1 MMSEYKRLHPISA
14 VASFLKQLK
23 ELIIPFV
30 LLFVLNSRGEKSGFW
45 DYMPLISM
53 GAVLVIVLVAGV
65 IKWLRFTYRLE
76 EGELRIE
83 YGLFVKK
90 KRYIPFD
97 RIQSLNF
104 SEGIIHRPFGLVKV
118 KVETAGSSNPRESEA
133 ELTAILKEEALDLER
148 IIYSEKKK
156 DQQPMQADEE
166 QSIDVAAM
174 PKEEKWVFNMSAKD
188 ILVLALTSGGVG
200 VILSGAAVFLSQLSD
215 FIPYEMIFDE
225 IMVFVKSGLVIIAVM
240 SFVILLVAWIFS
252 VAWTFVLYGDFKIRL
267 SDENIVITR
276 GLLEKKQ
283 ITVPLNRVQGIR
295 VVENPVRQLF
305 GYCTVVIENAGG
317 SVLEK
322 DSSTIKLMPV
332 VKKKRVPGL
341 LNEIFPEYILTEDFQ
356 RLPKRALRR
365 YIFRAADWVIIP
377 VIIMAIMY
385 WPLGLFSILLAVPF
399 GLLGFFQHRTGGW
412 RINDNQLSLRYRGIL
427 KHTAYMKKSRI
438 QSLDSRQSW
447 FQARRNLSSISTTLK
462 SGQTGYSS
470 EVKDLELEDAA
481 EIYKWFSH
489 E

>member
-14 VASFLKQLK
+14 VANFLKQLK

-53 GAVLVIVLVAGV
+53 GVVLVVVLVSGV

-133 ELTAILKEEALDLER
+133 ELTAIMKEEALELER
-148 IIYSEKKK
+148 IIYREKKG
-156 DQQPMQADEE
+156 QTAEVPAAHEE
-166 QSIDVAAM
+166 ET
-174 PKEEKWVFNMSAKD
+174 PKEEKPVFAMSARD
-188 ILVLALTSGGVG
+188 IWVLAATSGGVG
-200 VILSGAAVFLSQLSD
+200 VILSGVGVFLSQFSD
-215 FIPYEMIFDE
+215 FIPYEAVFDE
-225 IMVFVKSGLVIIAVM
+225 VMVFVKSGLVFIAVLVFM
-240 SFVILLVAWIFS
+240 VLLIAWVIS
-252 VAWTFVLYGDFKIRL
+252 VGWTFVVYGDFKIRL
-267 SDENIVITR
+267 TEDNIVITR

-283 ITVPLNRVQGIR
+283 VTVPLNRVQGIR
-295 VVENPVRQLF
+295 IVENPVRQLL

-322 DSSTIKLMPV
+322 DSSTIKLIPV

-341 LNEIFPEYILTEDFQ
+341 LQAIFPDYELTEDFK
-356 RLPKRALRR
+356 RLPKRAIRK
-365 YIFRAADWVIIP
+365 YIFRASFWLVVPVVILA
-377 VIIMAIMY
+377 VMY
-385 WPLGLFSILLAVPF
+385 WPLGLFSLLLAVPF
-399 GLLGFFQHRTGGW
+399 GLLGFFQHRAGGW
-412 RINDNQLSLRYRGIL
+412 GIAGNQLALRYRGIL

-438 QSLDSRQSW
+438 QALDSRQTW
-447 FQARRNLSSISTTLK
+447 FQDKRDLSSISTTLK
-462 SGQTGYSS
+462 SGQTGYASK
-470 EVKDLELEDAA
+470 VDDLELADAA
-481 EIYKWFSH
+481 EIYHWFSH

>member
-1 MMSEYKRLHPISA
+1 M
-14 VASFLKQLK
+14 
-23 ELIIPFV
+23 
-30 LLFVLNSRGEKSGFW
+30 
-45 DYMPLISM
+45 
-53 GAVLVIVLVAGV
+53 
-65 IKWLRFTYRLE
+65 
-76 EGELRIE
+76 
-83 YGLFVKK
+83 
-90 KRYIPFD
+90 
-97 RIQSLNF
+97 
-104 SEGIIHRPFGLVKV
+104 
-118 KVETAGSSNPRESEA
+118 
-133 ELTAILKEEALDLER
+133 
-148 IIYSEKKK
+148 
-156 DQQPMQADEE
+156 
-166 QSIDVAAM
+166 
-174 PKEEKWVFNMSAKD
+174 
-188 ILVLALTSGGVG
+188 
-200 VILSGAAVFLSQLSD
+200 
-215 FIPYEMIFDE
+215 
-225 IMVFVKSGLVIIAVM
+225 
-240 SFVILLVAWIFS
+240 
-252 VAWTFVLYGDFKIRL
+252 LYGDFKIRL

-295 VVENPVRQLF
+295 IVENPVRQLF

>member
-133 ELTAILKEEALDLER
+133 ELTAILKEEALELER
-148 IIYSEKKK
+148 IIYREKRRESPEETAEGTGTLEQQPPKK
-156 DQQPMQADEE
+156 DN
-166 QSIDVAAM
+166 V
-174 PKEEKWVFNMSAKD
+174 VFKMRPGD
-188 ILVLALTSGGVG
+188 IWVLAATSGGIG
-200 VILSGAAVFLSQLSD
+200 VILSGVAVFFSQFSE
-215 FIPYEMIFDE
+215 FIPYEAVFDE
-225 IMVFVKSGLVIIAVM
+225 IMVFVKSGIVIIAVLV
-240 SFVILLVAWIFS
+240 FVFLLLAWILS
-252 VAWTFVLYGDFKIRL
+252 VGWTFVVYGDFKIRMNE
-267 SDENIVITR
+267 DNIVITR

-283 ITVPLNRVQGIR
+283 VTVPLNRVQGIR
-295 VVENPVRQLF
+295 VVENPVRQLL

-322 DSSTIKLMPV
+322 DSSTIKLIPV
-332 VKKKRVPGL
+332 VKKKRVSAL
-341 LNEIFPEYILTEDFQ
+341 LQNIFPDYELAEDFQ
-356 RLPKRALRR
+356 RLPKRALRK
-365 YIFRAADWVIIP
+365 YIIRAVDWVIIP
-377 VIIMAIMY
+377 VVILSIMF
-385 WPLGLFSILLAVPF
+385 WPLGLFSLLLAIPF
-399 GLLGFFQHRTGGW
+399 TILGFFQYRAGGW
-412 RINDNQLSLRYRGIL
+412 KISGNQLSLQYRGVL
-427 KHTAYMKKSRI
+427 KHTAYMKKSRV
-438 QSLDSRQSW
+438 QSLDSTVSW
-447 FQARRNLSSISTTLK
+447 FQSKRDLSSISATLK
-462 SGQTGYSS
+462 SGQTGYTS
-470 EVKDLELEDAA
+470 EVKDLEVEDAA
-481 EIYKWFSH
+481 EIYSWYSH

>member
-14 VASFLKQLK
+14 VANFLKQLK

-53 GAVLVIVLVAGV
+53 GVVLVVVLVAGV

-133 ELTAILKEEALDLER
+133 ELTAIMKEEALELER
-148 IIYSEKKK
+148 IIYREKKG
-156 DQQPMQADEE
+156 QAVEE
-166 QSIDVAAM
+166 GEVPAAHEEEM
-174 PKEEKWVFNMSAKD
+174 LKEEKHVFKMSARD
-188 ILVLALTSGGVG
+188 IWVLAATSGGVG
-200 VILSGAAVFLSQLSD
+200 VILSGVGVFLSQFSD
-215 FIPYEMIFDE
+215 LIPYEAVFDE
-225 IMVFVKSGLVIIAVM
+225 VMVFVKSGLVFIAVLV
-240 SFVILLVAWIFS
+240 FVVLLIAWIIS
-252 VAWTFVLYGDFKIRL
+252 VGWTFVVYGDFKIRL
-267 SDENIVITR
+267 TEENIVITR

-283 ITVPLNRVQGIR
+283 VTVPLNRVQGVRI
-295 VVENPVRQLF
+295 VENPVRQLL

-322 DSSTIKLMPV
+322 DSSTIKLIPV
-332 VKKKRVPGL
+332 VKKKRVPDL
-341 LNEIFPEYILTEDFQ
+341 LQAIFPDYELTDEFK
-356 RLPKRALRR
+356 RLPKRAVRK
-365 YIFRAADWVIIP
+365 YIFRASFWLIVPVVILA
-377 VIIMAIMY
+377 VMF
-385 WPLGLFSILLAVPF
+385 WPLGLSSLLLIIPF
-399 GLLGFFQHRTGGW
+399 GLLGFFQHRAGGW
-412 RINDNQLSLRYRGIL
+412 GITGNQLVLRYRGIL

-438 QSLDSRQSW
+438 QALDSRQTW
-447 FQARRNLSSISTTLK
+447 FQGRRDLSSISTTLK

-470 EVKDLELEDAA
+470 RVDDLELEDAA
-481 EIYKWFSH
+481 KIYHWFSH

>member
-133 ELTAILKEEALDLER
+133 ELTAILKEEALELER
-148 IIYSEKKK
+148 IIYREKRRESPEETAEGTGTLEQQPPKK
-156 DQQPMQADEE
+156 DN
-166 QSIDVAAM
+166 V
-174 PKEEKWVFNMSAKD
+174 VFKMSPGD
-188 ILVLALTSGGVG
+188 IWVLAATSGGIG
-200 VILSGAAVFLSQLSD
+200 VILSGVAVFFSQFSE
-215 FIPYEMIFDE
+215 FIPYEAVFDE
-225 IMVFVKSGLVIIAVM
+225 IMVFVKSGIVIIAVLV
-240 SFVILLVAWIFS
+240 FVFLLLAWILS
-252 VAWTFVLYGDFKIRL
+252 VGWTFVVYGDFKIRMNE
-267 SDENIVITR
+267 DNIVITR

-283 ITVPLNRVQGIR
+283 VTVPLNRVQGIR
-295 VVENPVRQLF
+295 VVENPVRQLL

-322 DSSTIKLMPV
+322 DSSTIKLIPV
-332 VKKKRVPGL
+332 VKKKRVSAL
-341 LNEIFPEYILTEDFQ
+341 LQNIFPDYELAEDFQ
-356 RLPKRALRR
+356 RLPKRALRK
-365 YIFRAADWVIIP
+365 YIIRAVDWVIIP
-377 VIIMAIMY
+377 VVILSIMF
-385 WPLGLFSILLAVPF
+385 WPLGLFSLLLAIPF
-399 GLLGFFQHRTGGW
+399 TILGFFQYRAGGW
-412 RINDNQLSLRYRGIL
+412 KISGNQLSLQYRGVL
-427 KHTAYMKKSRI
+427 KHTAYMKKSRV
-438 QSLDSRQSW
+438 QSLDSTVSW
-447 FQARRNLSSISTTLK
+447 FQSKRDLSSISATLK
-462 SGQTGYSS
+462 SGQTGYTS
-470 EVKDLELEDAA
+470 EVKDLEVEDAA
-481 EIYKWFSH
+481 EIYSWYSH

>member
-1 MMSEYKRLHPISA
+1 MSEYKRLHPISA
-14 VASFLKQLK
+14 VANFLKQLK

-53 GAVLVIVLVAGV
+53 GVVLVIVLVAGV
-65 IKWLRFTYRLE
+65 LKWLRFTYRLE

-118 KVETAGSSNPRESEA
+118 KVETAGSSSPGESEA
-133 ELTAILKEEALDLER
+133 ELTAILKEEALELEK
-148 IIYSEKKK
+148 IIYREKKK
-156 DQQPMQADEE
+156 GQTTEMDEE
-166 QSIDVAAM
+166 TVVHEKDF
-174 PKEEKWVFNMSAKD
+174 PKEEKWVFKMSAKD

-200 VILSGAAVFLSQLSD
+200 VILSGAAVFLSQFSE

-225 IMVFVKSGLVIIAVM
+225 VMAFVKSGLLFIAIM
-240 SFVILLVAWIFS
+240 SFIILLVAWIFS
-252 VAWTFVLYGDFKIRL
+252 VGWTFVLYGDFKIRM
-267 SDENIVITR
+267 SDDNIVITR
-276 GLLEKKQ
+276 GLLERKQ
-283 ITVPLNRVQGIR
+283 VTVPLNRVQGIR
-295 VVENPVRQLF
+295 IVENPVRQLF

-317 SVLEK
+317 SVLDK

-341 LNEIFPEYILTEDFQ
+341 LHTLFPEYVLTEEFH
-356 RLPKRALRR
+356 RLPKRSLRR

-377 VIIMAIMY
+377 VVILAIMY
-385 WPLGLFSILLAVPF
+385 WPLGLLSILLVIPF
-399 GLLGFFQHRTGGW
+399 SLLGFFQHRAGGW
-412 RINDNQLSLRYRGIL
+412 RITDNQLSLRYRGIL
-427 KHTAYMKKSRI
+427 KHTAFMKKSRI
-438 QSLDSRQSW
+438 QSLDSKQSW
-447 FQARRNLSSISTTLK
+447 FQARRNLRSISTTLK

-470 EVKDLELEDAA
+470 EVNDLELEDAA
-481 EIYKWFSH
+481 EIYNWFSH
-489 E
+489 D

>member
-30 LLFVLNSRGEKSGFW
+30 LLFVLNSRGEKGGFW

-133 ELTAILKEEALDLER
+133 ELTAILKEEALELER
-148 IIYSEKKK
+148 IIYREKKK
-156 DQQPMQADEE
+156 GQLPETSEE
-166 QSIDVAAM
+166 TEIHEEGSH
-174 PKEEKWVFNMSAKD
+174 KEGNVVFKMSAKD
-188 ILVLALTSGGVG
+188 IWVLAATSGGIG
-200 VILSGAAVFLSQLSD
+200 VILSGVAVFFSQFSE
-215 FIPYEMIFDE
+215 FIPYEAVFDE
-225 IMVFVKSGLVIIAVM
+225 IMVFVKSGIVIIAVLV
-240 SFVILLVAWIFS
+240 FVFLLLAWIFS
-252 VAWTFVLYGDFKIRL
+252 VGWTFVVYGDFKIRMN
-267 SDENIVITR
+267 DDNIVITR

-283 ITVPLNRVQGIR
+283 VTVPLNRVQGIR
-295 VVENPVRQLF
+295 IVENPVRQLL

-322 DSSTIKLMPV
+322 DSSTIKLIPV
-332 VKKKRVPGL
+332 VKKKRVSEL
-341 LNEIFPEYILTEDFQ
+341 LQNIFPDYELAEDFQ
-356 RLPKRALRR
+356 RLPKRALRK
-365 YIFRAADWVIIP
+365 YIIRAVDWVLIP
-377 VIIMAIMY
+377 VVILSIMF
-385 WPLGLFSILLAVPF
+385 WPLGLFSLLLAIPF
-399 GLLGFFQHRTGGW
+399 TILGFFQYRAGGW
-412 RINDNQLSLRYRGIL
+412 RISGNQLSLQYRGVL
-427 KHTAYMKKSRI
+427 KHTAYMKKSRV
-438 QSLDSRQSW
+438 QSLDSTVSW
-447 FQARRNLSSISTTLK
+447 FQSKRDLSSISTTLK
-462 SGQTGYSS
+462 SGQTGYTS
-470 EVKDLELEDAA
+470 EVKDLEVEDAA
-481 EIYKWFSH
+481 EIYSWYSH